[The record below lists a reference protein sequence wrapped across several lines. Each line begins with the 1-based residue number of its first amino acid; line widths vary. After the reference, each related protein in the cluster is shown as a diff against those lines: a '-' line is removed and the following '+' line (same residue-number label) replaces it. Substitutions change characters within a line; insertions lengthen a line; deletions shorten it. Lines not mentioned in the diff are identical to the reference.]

1 MNLIYYYPMDEGSP
15 SNVART
21 LLAELINHNDSL
33 PFNEIIIFSKKKDVD
48 FIKKNVLK
56 ENFQNL
62 RVISYKELSNISED
76 YIVYF
81 PVFPTILPNSK
92 FFLYIYS
99 RFVKRKKIIIQYHGD
114 VRTELRSS
122 YKDIRSLIHVLSYIL
137 VPTLL
142 KSADKVITHSYY
154 MNETIK
160 NYGVSK
166 SIVIPN
172 AVDNYWFQQ
181 KEEVIHLN
189 KLVNKNEFNIFYHGR
204 LSWEKGVDI
213 LLEAVGNYARNNS
226 KIMVYVAGEGPQKKY
241 LKELC
246 SKLDI
251 DKNVIFLGNICK
263 ESIISFLKGADI
275 AIYPSR
281 FDNFPLAVLEALACA
296 NCPVYF
302 SKKIG
307 IYDFVIQEKAEL
319 NTFDPSVVN
328 IIELLHST
336 YLSTNK
342 INTVDEQKKF
352 ARNYT
357 WDQVILK
364 YIKLYHDIINE

>member
-1 MNLIYYYPMDEGSP
+1 
-15 SNVART
+15 
-21 LLAELINHNDSL
+21 
-33 PFNEIIIFSKKKDVD
+33 
-48 FIKKNVLK
+48 
-56 ENFQNL
+56 
-62 RVISYKELSNISED
+62 
-76 YIVYF
+76 
-81 PVFPTILPNSK
+81 
-92 FFLYIYS
+92 
-99 RFVKRKKIIIQYHGD
+99 
-114 VRTELRSS
+114 
-122 YKDIRSLIHVLSYIL
+122 
-137 VPTLL
+137 
-142 KSADKVITHSYY
+142 
-154 MNETIK
+154 
-160 NYGVSK
+160 
-166 SIVIPN
+166 
-172 AVDNYWFQQ
+172 
-181 KEEVIHLN
+181 
-189 KLVNKNEFNIFYHGR
+189 
-204 LSWEKGVDI
+204 
-213 LLEAVGNYARNNS
+213 
-226 KIMVYVAGEGPQKKY
+226 MVYVAGEGPQKKY